1 MFAAYQTGESCQFP
15 FFPHVSRRLLST
27 LPRELQI
34 SHKITFYMHILH
46 RSVKLS
52 ITVAEMIALGKK
64 ENSRTFDPPG
74 LLSLAGFDTRLELG
88 LR

>member
-1 MFAAYQTGESCQFP
+1 
-15 FFPHVSRRLLST
+15 
-27 LPRELQI
+27 
-34 SHKITFYMHILH
+34 MHILH

>member
-64 ENSRTFDPPG
+64 ENSCTFDPPG